1 MDNSSIEK
9 SRARLLSLKGQKH
22 EVPTLMEGFKSHS
35 WRVRKTSLGV
45 ALERFSPDDII
56 KPLIELLYIED
67 NAGARNTAIEALIG
81 LGKRAVPHLE
91 DAFNTDNRDVRK
103 FVIDVLGSI
112 GGKETLGVLLKG
124 LKDNDQNVKAS
135 AVEYLGRLGEKS
147 VVKELIEIINSNDL
161 WTAYPAIEA
170 VARIGD
176 KESIPYLVESLNR
189 RPLTE
194 PAIRAL
200 AGFAEPEVLREI
212 VPFLKDTR
220 RSIQEEAIKA
230 IERFYQRGIS
240 EEFISN
246 ALLSEFG
253 DEAFELLIPHLE
265 SKRNDVRT
273 ASVFLLG
280 ILKDPR
286 SVEPLL
292 ELSEEEALEG
302 IVKRSL
308 LYISKAHPD
317 ILLSYLKKVSPEKRR
332 VISETISE
340 LRDKRYYS
348 TLMELLDDRDG
359 HVIRNAVRGLGFIGD
374 EKSVERLFRLFS
386 HPYPDVQIAAVEAL
400 VNLKEFIKKEDV
412 IDRLHSES
420 ERVRKNAAILAGKI
434 LSADV
439 IETLGFLLKDPSE
452 SVRIAA
458 VLAICWICKREEVK
472 ECIKHIKVA
481 LNDESPQIRLKAV
494 SNLEGFSSDNAL
506 EMALVMTSDINEHV
520 RAEAARVLG
529 SFRTEKSRKK
539 LIELLKD
546 ENGLVITRAIE
557 SLSRFNDKH
566 AMEAVAEMIN
576 SDDAEIRRTA
586 ILSLARFKGAERYI
600 GRFLKDPDWATRLA
614 AVQSLSEINTKQAR
628 ELLED
633 VIDTETD
640 TLVRE
645 AIEGAL
651 RV

>member
-1 MDNSSIEK
+1 MDNGSIEK
-9 SRARLLSLKGQKH
+9 SREQLLSLKGQKD
-22 EVPTLMEGFKSHS
+22 EVPALMEGFKSQS
-35 WRVRKTSLGV
+35 WRVRKTSLEV

-67 NAGARNTAIEALIG
+67 NAGARNTAIEALIR
-81 LGKRAVPHLE
+81 LGNRALPYLE

-112 GGKETLGVLLKG
+112 GGKETLSVLLKG
-124 LKDNDQNVKAS
+124 LKDQDQNVKAS

-200 AGFAEPEVLREI
+200 ASFAEPEVLREI

-253 DEAFELLIPHLE
+253 DEAFKLLISHLE
-265 SKRNDVRT
+265 SKRDDVRT

-286 SVEPLL
+286 SIDPLL
-292 ELSEEEALEG
+292 ELSEDEALEN

-317 ILLSYLKKVSPEKRR
+317 ILIPYLKKVAPEKRR
-332 VISETISE
+332 VISETLSE
-340 LRDKRYYS
+340 LRDNRYYNI
-348 TLMELLDDRDG
+348 LMELLHDPDG
-359 HVIRNAVRGLGFIGD
+359 HVIRNAARGLGFIGD
-374 EKSVERLFRLFS
+374 ERSVEELFELFS

-412 IDRLHSES
+412 IERLGSDS
-420 ERVRKNAAILAGKI
+420 ERVRKNAAILAGRI
-434 LSADV
+434 LSSDV
-439 IETLGFLLKDPSE
+439 IEKLGFLLKDPSE

-458 VLAICWICKREEVK
+458 TLAICWICKKEETP
-472 ECIKHIKVA
+472 ECLKHLKVA
-481 LNDESPQIRLKAV
+481 LNDESPQIRVKAV
-494 SNLEGFSSDNAL
+494 SNLEGLSSSNAF
-506 EMALVMTSDINEHV
+506 EMAMVMTSDINEHV
-520 RAEAARVLG
+520 RAAAARILG
-529 SFRTEKSRKK
+529 TFRTEKSRKK

-557 SLSRFNDKH
+557 SLSRFNDQQS
-566 AMEAVAEMIN
+566 MEAIAEMIN

-600 GRFLKDPDWATRLA
+600 GQFLKDPDWATRLA
-614 AVQSLSEINTKQAR
+614 AVQSLSAINTKESK
-628 ELLED
+628 ELLEE

-640 TLVRE
+640 PLVRE

-651 RV
+651 SV